1 MSGWPPSPTLM
12 RSLLDMGFEAEPAAQ
27 AVRETGGA
35 GLQQAIDWLLEGP
48 SRTAAAPSA
57 TLAAGPL
64 EMGSLG
70 RALPGPS
77 SAALASSS
85 GQQMS
90 VETLAQPSF
99 AAFASTMGGVGVSA
113 VLQREERR
121 AAAANE

>member
-48 SRTAAAPSA
+48 SRAAAAPSA

-70 RALPGPS
+70 WALPGPP
-77 SAALASSS
+77 SAASSS

-90 VETLAQPSF
+90 VETLAHPSF

>member
-77 SAALASSS
+77 SAASSS